1 MGRWPESVRLDSQAR
16 VLTEPVYCWV
26 VLQPTKQ
33 LAPTASSPSH
43 VWIMCWGSAGIWC
56 AARKAVKSH
65 TPCVA
70 VLVAAVVEEETPVV
84 VALTE
89 EEDVPLLAAA
99 PMALLVVLVV
109 LVMLVVLVVE
119 AHAPSTSATNTAD
132 RSKRCAMFCCCLVL
146 VVLLLFVFVCA
157 CKAEE
162 VCVEG
167 NVVTMRSS

>member
-99 PMALLVVLVV
+99 PMALLLVVLVV
-109 LVMLVVLVVE
+109 LVMLVVFVLLV
-119 AHAPSTSATNTAD
+119 
-132 RSKRCAMFCCCLVL
+132 VL
-146 VVLLLFVFVCA
+146 VVLVAVLVLVALAV
-157 CKAEE
+157 
-162 VCVEG
+162 VELG
-167 NVVTMRSS
+167 SSWCS

>member
-1 MGRWPESVRLDSQAR
+1 MRLDSQAR

-109 LVMLVVLVVE
+109 LVVE
-119 AHAPSTSATNTAD
+119 AHAPSTSATNTTD
-132 RSKRCAMFCCCLVL
+132 RR
-146 VVLLLFVFVCA
+146 
-157 CKAEE
+157 
-162 VCVEG
+162 
-167 NVVTMRSS
+167 